1 MKSVSLCHA
10 AADRPFARELAAYIE
25 QNLPLVVSCD
35 DALVGPDLDIL
46 DATERALSAEV
57 AMVLISPASMPK
69 QPERDRWM
77 NVFIEQPKE
86 LLTHLGFVLVS
97 DCRFPQLLR
106 RERFFDASSDALTAF
121 REVKRWLLR
130 PNEYG
135 GSVAPPSS
143 DLDELRRTLTDRPG
157 IADVDSATATRF
169 AKQCALD
176 FEAVYRLDC
185 RGLSAAGVQ
194 AEMEAVAEPDQD
206 RRVLFVLAG
215 AEPNS
220 KTTRASIIFT
230 PELDWAMPNPVSDA
244 LRAFQTERTLEA
256 GWRAVKLLNEARRL
270 VEALELLDSMFAIAD
285 VLSIARIEREQYWIR
300 ADLDLDV
307 RHLDTISGGQLAFDF
322 TNS

>member
-25 QNLPLVVSCD
+25 RNLPLSVSCD

-57 AMVLISPASMPK
+57 ALVLLSPASMPK
-69 QPERDRWM
+69 QPDRDRWM
-77 NVFIEQPKE
+77 NVFLEQPKE
-86 LLTHLGFVLVS
+86 LMTPLGFVLVS

-106 RERFFDASSDALTAF
+106 RERFFDASSDRLAAL

-135 GSVAPPSS
+135 GSVAPPSP
-143 DLDELRRTLTDRPG
+143 DLDELRCALADRPG
-157 IADVDSATATRF
+157 IAEVDSATATRF
-169 AKQCALD
+169 ARQCALD
-176 FEAVYRLDC
+176 YEAVYRLDC

-194 AEMEAVAEPDQD
+194 AEMEAVGPQDPD

-215 AEPNS
+215 AEPNPS
-220 KTTRASIIFT
+220 TSRASIIFT

-244 LRAFQTERTLEA
+244 LRAFQRERTLEA
-256 GWRAVKLLNEARRL
+256 GWRAVKLLNETRRL
-270 VEALELLDSMFAIAD
+270 PEALEVLDSMLGIAD
-285 VLSIARIEREQYWIR
+285 VLSIVRIEREQYWIR
-300 ADLDLDV
+300 ADVDQDIRPLDP
-307 RHLDTISGGQLAFDF
+307 IAGGQLSFGF
-322 TNS
+322 GEP